1 MENRKPSNK
10 TYFCLLL
17 LGALA
22 LLTLFYYVRTETY
35 SLQIF
40 CGVVYGIFL
49 IFFVRRI
56 LIDLK
61 ARGSKWYGP
70 VISALILLFIL
81 LLLALALLLDG
92 SEDDNGFWAVLCAAL
107 LVLSFT
113 LLLYRHLE
121 NKNASGIYSNKGRS
135 QGAVPLEAIVGA
147 LNRRNE
153 IEFNYEKERYL
164 LIYEGGYF
172 CFKRIVSADPFT
184 YETLAKG
191 LSAADCIGQAHVG
204 GLPFMQIW
212 ADARDI
218 KIYQ

>member
-1 MENRKPSNK
+1 M
-10 TYFCLLL
+10 

-22 LLTLFYYVRTETY
+22 IFLLFYYVHTETS

-40 CGVVYGIFL
+40 CGIVYGIFL

-56 LIDLK
+56 VTDLK
-61 ARGSKWYGP
+61 ERNSKWYGP

-81 LLLALALLLDG
+81 LLLVLALLLD
-92 SEDDNGFWAVLCAAL
+92 SNEDSNSLLEILCGAL

-121 NKNASGIYSNKGRS
+121 NKNASRIYSNKGKA
-135 QGAVPLEAIVGA
+135 QGAVPLETIAGA
-147 LNRRNE
+147 LKRGNE
-153 IEFNYEKERYL
+153 IEFKYEEERFL
-164 LIYEGGYF
+164 LIYEEGYF
-172 CFKRIVSADPFT
+172 CCKRIVSVDPFT

-191 LSAADCIGQAHVG
+191 LSAADCIGQAQIN
-204 GLPFMQIW
+204 GLPLVHIW